1 MRMYGYPSSKRRMRL
16 VNLLALAILLLA
28 SRGFG
33 QMPPVCG
40 DVNGDGRVDIG
51 DAQVVTQF
59 VVGLRQCGTAP
70 FGHPDV
76 CDVNPDGRCDV
87 GDALKIAQC
96 DVGLISCSFGC
107 PPFACP

>member
-1 MRMYGYPSSKRRMRL
+1 MRMYGYPSRKRRMRL
-16 VNLLALAILLLA
+16 VNPLALAILLLA
-28 SRGFG
+28 SRGLG

-40 DVNGDGRVDIG
+40 DVNGDGVVNIG
-51 DAQVVTQF
+51 DALLVTQF
-59 VVGLRQCGTAP
+59 VVGLRQCGMAA
-70 FGHPDV
+70 FSHPDV

-96 DVGLISCSFGC
+96 DVGLIACTFSC